1 MKKRTAA
8 TLRTTFGLLLLF
20 LAIWWVLTI
29 FSNPGDSSGHTLT
42 SSIVLQPTD
51 ISEDAISDF
60 TVFIPGSG
68 RLIVIPES
76 ELSKEG
82 YSGRVGIFPQ
92 DSVSFGNKDV
102 RRKRGF
108 GFSRKDS
115 GRGPKV
121 TAALRGSAADSN
133 SEESLPPA
141 SSEEDSLSASD
152 GATAEPNNGRR
163 DFSNIPAGGPPEG
176 IPGKGPAQ
184 AAPRGGGG
192 LTASKGVTARS
203 NNSRRDFSDFP
214 FSGPPEGI
222 PGKGPTQAA
231 SSGGGGLTASN
242 GAIPDSNNSRRDF
255 SNIPAGG
262 PPEGIPG
269 EGPAQPAS
277 SGGGGLTASNG
288 AIPDSNNSRRDFSNV
303 FSTPLSDTDFVAQL
317 ITGSSVIL
325 SQIVDTP
332 NAPFD
337 FLFDYKFET
346 TTGYLDIF
354 LDDVKLDEILAP
366 NPLQSDFQ
374 TSSYYISDA
383 SLLNLND
390 VLLEF
395 VMDGPTG
402 SIILIDNVIFPSI
415 INGSFDSGSLAG
427 WMTTVSSQGVAGVA
441 ALVTTPNPE
450 PATLLLLGSGLA
462 GLGFMRRRRRPS

>member
-108 GFSRKDS
+108 DFGFSRKAS
-115 GRGPKV
+115 GRGPRV
-121 TAALRGSAADSN
+121 TAALGGSAADSN
-133 SEESLPPA
+133 SNESLSSDTSSEESLPPA

-152 GATAEPNNGRR
+152 GATARSNNGLR

-231 SSGGGGLTASN
+231 SSGGGGLSTSN

-277 SGGGGLTASNG
+277 SGGGGLTVSSAVIGIGDG
-288 AIPDSNNSRRDFSNV
+288 AIR
-303 FSTPLSDTDFVAQL
+303 
-317 ITGSSVIL
+317 G
-325 SQIVDTP
+325 
-332 NAPFD
+332 
-337 FLFDYKFET
+337 
-346 TTGYLDIF
+346 
-354 LDDVKLDEILAP
+354 
-366 NPLQSDFQ
+366 
-374 TSSYYISDA
+374 
-383 SLLNLND
+383 
-390 VLLEF
+390 
-395 VMDGPTG
+395 
-402 SIILIDNVIFPSI
+402 
-415 INGSFDSGSLAG
+415 
-427 WMTTVSSQGVAGVA
+427 
-441 ALVTTPNPE
+441 
-450 PATLLLLGSGLA
+450 
-462 GLGFMRRRRRPS
+462 